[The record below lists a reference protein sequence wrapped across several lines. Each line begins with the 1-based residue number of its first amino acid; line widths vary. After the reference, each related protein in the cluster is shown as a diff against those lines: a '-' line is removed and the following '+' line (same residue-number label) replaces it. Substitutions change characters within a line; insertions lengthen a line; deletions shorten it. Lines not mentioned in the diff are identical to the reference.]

1 MVDYKTKIAQKL
13 LQINAI
19 NLNYDEP
26 FTWASGIKSPIYCD
40 NRKSLSDI
48 ETRNLICQ
56 GFVEAS
62 KGFASFDV
70 VAGVATGGIAHGM
83 LLADRLE
90 VPFVYVRTSAKS
102 HGLKNAVE
110 GHLSVGQR
118 VLVVEDLISTGGSSY
133 QAIESINE
141 AGAKVIGM
149 VAIFSYGFDESKDLF
164 ARHQIPVATLSNYD
178 VLIEVAKDAHMIR
191 VDQVKGLK
199 EWKRDPKSWRQ

>member
-70 VAGVATGGIAHGM
+70 VACVATGGIAHGM

-133 QAIESINE
+133 QAIESLNE

-191 VDQVKGLK
+191 EDQVKGLK

>member
-1 MVDYKTKIAQKL
+1 KTKIAQKL

-133 QAIESINE
+133 QAIESLNE

>member
-19 NLNYDEP
+19 NLNYHEP
-26 FTWASGIKSPIYCD
+26 FKWASGIISPIYCD

-48 ETRNLICQ
+48 EARNLICQ

-62 KGFASFDV
+62 KGFGAFDV

-83 LLADRLE
+83 LLADRLG

-110 GHLSVGQR
+110 GHLSKGQR
-118 VLVVEDLISTGGSSY
+118 ILVVEDLISTGGSSF
-133 QAIESINE
+133 QAIESLRE
-141 AGAKVIGM
+141 AGAQVIGM
-149 VAIFSYGFDESKDLF
+149 VAIFTYGFDESKNLF
-164 ARHQIPVATLSNYD
+164 DSHNIPVATLSNYD
-178 VLIEVAKDAHMIR
+178 VLIEVAKDAQMIQENQ
-191 VDQVKGLK
+191 VDGLK
-199 EWKRDPKSWRQ
+199 EWKKDPKSWRQ

>member
-118 VLVVEDLISTGGSSY
+118 VLVVEDLISTGWSSY
-133 QAIESINE
+133 QAIESLNE

-191 VDQVKGLK
+191 EDQVKGLK

>member
-133 QAIESINE
+133 QAIESLNE